1 MRTRIAAMVLLL
13 AMLVLVLS
21 ACGHEGKT
29 ERYNPFEGRFE
40 KYWVDIYTYVL
51 VDLETGVCY
60 LDGESHRVL
69 LNADGT
75 IATWEG
81 E

>member
-1 MRTRIAAMVLLL
+1 MRARIAAMILLL
-13 AMLVLVLS
+13 ALLVMLLS
-21 ACGHEGKT
+21 ACGHKG
-29 ERYNPFEGRFE
+29 RYNPFEGRFE
-40 KYWVDIYTYVL
+40 KYWVNQNTYVL
-51 VDLETGVCY
+51 VDVETGVCY
-60 LDGESHRVL
+60 LDGDCFRVL

>member
-1 MRTRIAAMVLLL
+1 MRARIAAMILLLVLL
-13 AMLVLVLS
+13 LS
-21 ACGHEGKT
+21 ACGHKG
-29 ERYNPFEGRFE
+29 RDNPFEGRFE
-40 KYWVDIYTYVL
+40 RYWVDTYRCVL
-51 VDLETGVCY
+51 VDVETRVCY
-60 LDGESHRVL
+60 LEGESIHVM